1 MNTALR
7 FGNAEREEQRGE
19 AALWPVLA
27 RLPNIAGHAAS
38 DLQPPRRRSARSLEY
53 RFDPPLS
60 RPFQRRGEDQAA
72 ETVRGNSPILPRSNP
87 FSIPASSL
95 HDAIAPFVR
104 FMMLVALFTIA
115 GTTILMLGKQRVAH
129 PKPAESA
136 TIAVQESLEP
146 AAVVAP
152 ASSAFKQSAS
162 APTVTGPL
170 GTARLQQ
177 IGVSGDAAPGLA
189 DWTQSGLENGE
200 AAAAPA
206 TKDISLDSPVEAAES
221 AADFLPMPL
230 SSTVRPALPRV
241 QTADPA
247 PAVAHLPG
255 YILELP
261 SRHASHDDQPSLH

>member
-1 MNTALR
+1 VNTALR

-38 DLQPPRRRSARSLEY
+38 DLQPPRRGSARSLEY

-60 RPFQRRGEDQAA
+60 RPFQRGTQASMA
-72 ETVRGNSPILPRSNP
+72 PRGNSPILPRSNP
-87 FSIPASSL
+87 FSIPGSSL
-95 HDAIAPFVR
+95 HDAAAPFVR

-115 GTTILMLGKQRVAH
+115 GTTILMLGKQGGAD
-129 PKPAESA
+129 PEPAESA

-152 ASSAFKQSAS
+152 GSSAFEQSAS